1 MKKSTVK
8 IVSIILVVILLGGTG
23 LLLLTSKPTDF
34 PDGTAGPEVAISVS
48 AGETGAS
55 IANDLY
61 NSGVILMS
69 KTFLELA
76 LKDSRALS
84 ISPGLHKIES
94 HITSIRALEELLDPK
109 RNSGLVQVTEGSTY
123 SDVLKALQNAKIVGK
138 VGKQVIPDIAKGHTS
153 LEGLLFPATYALPEE
168 ANVSSSLSTMLEKF
182 TEQAN
187 KISLN
192 SGFERYNAYQ
202 VLTIASLIQI
212 EADTA
217 DFAKAARVIYNRL
230 AINMPLQLN
239 STVQYANNTRGR
251 IALSRK
257 ATTIASPYNTYLHT
271 GLPPTPISN
280 PGAAALTAALHP
292 VAGDWLYFITV
303 KPHDTRF
310 TKSFTE
316 FQSWVTLYNNNLAN
330 GAFK

>member
-48 AGETGAS
+48 AGESGAS

-61 NSGVILMS
+61 NGGVILMS

-84 ISPGLHKIES
+84 ISPGLHKIQS
-94 HITSIRALEELLDPK
+94 HITSIRALEQLLDQT

-123 SDVLKALQNAKIVGK
+123 SDVLKALQKAKIVGK
-138 VGKQVIPDIAKGHTS
+138 VLKQLIPDIAKGHTS
-153 LEGLLFPATYALPEE
+153 LEGLLFPATYALPVE
-168 ANVSSSLSTMLEKF
+168 ASVSSSVATMLEKF

-187 KISLN
+187 KLNLN

-239 STVQYANNTRGR
+239 STVQYANNSRGR

-257 ATTIASPYNTYLHT
+257 STTIASPYNTYLHT

-280 PGAAALTAALHP
+280 PGAAAITAALHP
-292 VAGDWLYFITV
+292 IAGDWLYFITV

>member
-76 LKDSRALS
+76 LKNSRALS

-123 SDVLKALQNAKIVGK
+123 SDVLKALQRAKIVGK
-138 VGKQVIPDIAKGHTS
+138 VGKQAIPDVAEGHTS

-168 ANVSSSLSTMLEKF
+168 ANVSSSVATMLEKF

-239 STVQYANNTRGR
+239 STVQYANNSRGR

>member
-8 IVSIILVVILLGGTG
+8 IVSIILVAILLGGTG
-23 LLLLTSKPTDF
+23 LLLLTSKPIDF
-34 PDGTAGPEVAISVS
+34 PDGAAGPEVAISVS

-61 NSGVILMS
+61 NGGVILTS

-94 HITSIRALEELLDPK
+94 HITSLLALEELLDPK

-123 SDVLKALQNAKIVGK
+123 FDVLKALQKAKIVGK

-168 ANVSSSLSTMLEKF
+168 ANVSSSVATILEKF

-187 KISLN
+187 KLNLN

-239 STVQYANNTRGR
+239 STIQYANNTRGR

-257 ATTIASPYNTYLHT
+257 ATTIQSPYNTYLHT

-280 PGAAALTAALHP
+280 PGAAAITAALHP
-292 VAGDWLYFITV
+292 IAGDWLYFITV

-316 FQSWVTLYNNNLAN
+316 FQSWVTLYNNNLSN

>member
-1 MKKSTVK
+1 
-8 IVSIILVVILLGGTG
+8 
-23 LLLLTSKPTDF
+23 
-34 PDGTAGPEVAISVS
+34 
-48 AGETGAS
+48 
-55 IANDLY
+55 
-61 NSGVILMS
+61 MS

-123 SDVLKALQNAKIVGK
+123 SDVLKALQKARIVGK

-168 ANVSSSLSTMLEKF
+168 ASVSRSVATMLEKF

-192 SGFERYNAYQ
+192 FGFERYNAYQ

>member
-8 IVSIILVVILLGGTG
+8 IVSSILVVILLGGTG

-48 AGETGAS
+48 AGETGTS

-61 NSGVILMS
+61 TSGVILMS

-138 VGKQVIPDIAKGHTS
+138 VGKQAIPDIAKGHTS

-168 ANVSSSLSTMLEKF
+168 ANVSSSVATMLEKF

-239 STVQYANNTRGR
+239 STVQYANNSRGR

-257 ATTIASPYNTYLHT
+257 ATTIASPYNTYVHT

>member
-1 MKKSTVK
+1 MNKSTVK
-8 IVSIILVVILLGGTG
+8 IVSVILVVILLGGTG
-23 LLLLTSKPTDF
+23 LLLLTSKPIDF
-34 PDGTAGPEVAISVS
+34 PDGSAGTEVPISVS

-55 IANDLY
+55 IANDLQTG
-61 NSGVILMS
+61 GVILMS

-84 ISPGLHKIES
+84 ISPGLHKIQT
-94 HITSIRALEELLDPK
+94 HITSLRALEELLDPT

-123 SDVLKALQNAKIVGK
+123 SDVIKALQKAKIVGK
-138 VGKQVIPDIAKGHTS
+138 VGKQRIPDLAKGHTS
-153 LEGLLFPATYALPEE
+153 LEGLLFPATYAFPED
-168 ANVSSSLSTMLEKF
+168 ASASGSIASMLEKF
-182 TEQAN
+182 TEQSN
-187 KISLN
+187 KLDLSK
-192 SGFERYNAYQ
+192 GFERYNAYQ

-217 DFAKAARVIYNRL
+217 DFGKAARVIYNRL

-239 STVQYANNTRGR
+239 STIQYANNTRGR

-280 PGAAALTAALHP
+280 PGASAITAALHP

-310 TKSFTE
+310 TKSFAE

>member
-34 PDGTAGPEVAISVS
+34 PDGTAGSEVAISVS

-123 SDVLKALQNAKIVGK
+123 SDVLKALQKARIVGK

-168 ANVSSSLSTMLEKF
+168 ANVSSSVATMLEKF

-230 AINMPLQLN
+230 AMNMPLQLN
-239 STVQYANNTRGR
+239 STVQYANNSRGR

>member
-8 IVSIILVVILLGGTG
+8 IVSIILVAILLGGTG
-23 LLLLTSKPTDF
+23 LLLLTSKPIDF
-34 PDGTAGPEVAISVS
+34 PDGAAGPEVAISVA

-61 NSGVILMS
+61 NGGVILTS

-94 HITSIRALEELLDPK
+94 HITSLSALEELLDPK

-123 SDVLKALQNAKIVGK
+123 FDVLKALQKAKIVGK

-168 ANVSSSLSTMLEKF
+168 ANVSSSVATMLEKF
-182 TEQAN
+182 TEQGN
-187 KISLN
+187 KLNLN

-239 STVQYANNTRGR
+239 STIQYANNTRGR

-257 ATTIASPYNTYLHT
+257 ATTIQSPYNTYLHT

-280 PGAAALTAALHP
+280 PGAAAITAALHP
-292 VAGDWLYFITV
+292 IAGDWLYFITV

>member
-1 MKKSTVK
+1 MKNSTVK

-61 NSGVILMS
+61 NGGVILMS

-84 ISPGLHKIES
+84 ISPGLHKIQS
-94 HITSIRALEELLDPK
+94 HITSIRALEELLDPT
-109 RNSGLVQVTEGSTY
+109 RNPGLVQVTEGSTY
-123 SDVLKALQNAKIVGK
+123 SDVLKALQKAKIVGK
-138 VGKQVIPDIAKGHTS
+138 IGKQPIPDIAKGHTS
-153 LEGLLFPATYALPEE
+153 LEGLLFPATYALPVE
-168 ANVSSSLSTMLEKF
+168 ASVSSSVATMLEKF

-187 KISLN
+187 KLNLN

-239 STVQYANNTRGR
+239 STVQYANNSRGR

-257 ATTIASPYNTYLHT
+257 ATTVASPYNTYLHT

-280 PGAAALTAALHP
+280 PGAAAITAALHP
-292 VAGDWLYFITV
+292 IAGDWLYFITI

-330 GAFK
+330 GTFK

>member
-34 PDGTAGPEVAISVS
+34 PDGTAGSEVAISVS

-69 KTFLELA
+69 KSFLELA

-123 SDVLKALQNAKIVGK
+123 SDVLKALQKARIVGK

-168 ANVSSSLSTMLEKF
+168 ANVSSSVATMLEKF

-239 STVQYANNTRGR
+239 STVQYANNSRGG

>member
-8 IVSIILVVILLGGTG
+8 IFSIILVAILLGGTD
-23 LLLLTSKPTDF
+23 LLLLTSKPIDF
-34 PDGTAGPEVAISVS
+34 PDGAAGPEVAISVS
-48 AGETGAS
+48 EGEIGAS

-61 NSGVILMS
+61 NGGVILTS

-94 HITSIRALEELLDPK
+94 HITSLRALEELLDPK

-123 SDVLKALQNAKIVGK
+123 FDVLKALQKAKIVGK

-168 ANVSSSLSTMLEKF
+168 ANVSSSVATMLEKF

-187 KISLN
+187 KLNLN

-239 STVQYANNTRGR
+239 STIQYANNTRGR

-257 ATTIASPYNTYLHT
+257 STSIQSPYNTYLHT

-280 PGAAALTAALHP
+280 PGAAAITAALHP
-292 VAGDWLYFITV
+292 IAGDWLYFITV

>member
-1 MKKSTVK
+1 M
-8 IVSIILVVILLGGTG
+8 VSIILVVILLGGAG

-94 HITSIRALEELLDPK
+94 HIRSIRALEELLDPK

-123 SDVLKALQNAKIVGK
+123 SDVLKALQKAKIVGK
-138 VGKQVIPDIAKGHTS
+138 VGKQVFPDIAKGHTS

-168 ANVSSSLSTMLEKF
+168 ASVSSGVATMLEKF

-251 IALSRK
+251 IALSRR

>member
-8 IVSIILVVILLGGTG
+8 IVSIILVAILLGGTG
-23 LLLLTSKPTDF
+23 LLLMTSKPTDF
-34 PDGTAGPEVAISVS
+34 PDAAAGPEVAISVS

-69 KTFLELA
+69 KTFLDLA

-94 HITSIRALEELLDPK
+94 HITSLRALDELLDPK

-123 SDVLKALQNAKIVGK
+123 SDVMRALQKAKIVGK
-138 VGKQVIPDIAKGHTS
+138 VGKQLIPDIAKGHTS
-153 LEGLLFPATYALPEE
+153 LEGLLFPATYALPVE
-168 ANVSSSLSTMLEKF
+168 ASVSSSVATMLEKF

-187 KISLN
+187 KLNLN

-217 DFAKAARVIYNRL
+217 DFARAARVIYNRL
-230 AINMPLQLN
+230 AINMALQLN
-239 STVQYANNTRGR
+239 STIQYVNNTRGR

-257 ATTIASPYNTYLHT
+257 ATTIQSPYNTYLHT

-280 PGAAALTAALHP
+280 PGAAAITAALHP
-292 VAGDWLYFITV
+292 IAGDWLYFITV